1 MASLKE
7 VKTRINSVKNTRK
20 ITSAMKMVASA
31 KLHKMQGTITQMLP
45 YQTKLSKILSNLLST
60 DITIDSPYVVK
71 RAVKRVAVLA
81 FSSNSSLCGAYN
93 TNIIRESSETLGRY
107 NYLGQENVLIY
118 PIGRKIEEAIKRLGL
133 EVQET
138 HQTLSD
144 KPTYAE
150 AASLAEKL
158 LTLYAQGEIDQVEV
172 IYYHFKSRGVQE
184 VTHHT
189 LLPLDVESLSHWGD
203 SMEGESAFV
212 QDYIVEPTVQE
223 LITELIP
230 MVLKQQL
237 FTFAVDNSA
246 SEHAARTL
254 AMQIAT
260 DNANDL
266 IQELTKQYNK
276 SRQQAITN
284 ELLDIVGGSMR

>member
-31 KLHKMQGTITQMLP
+31 KLHKMQGTIAQMLP
-45 YQTKLSKILSNLLST
+45 YQTKLSKILRNLLST
-60 DITIDSPYVVK
+60 DITIDSPYVIK
-71 RAVKRVAVLA
+71 RAVKRVAVVV

-93 TNIIRESSETLGRY
+93 TNIIREFSETLAQY
-107 NYLGQENVLIY
+107 DHLGQENVLIY
-118 PIGRKIEEAIKRLGL
+118 PIGRKIEEAVKRLGL

-158 LTLYAQGEIDQVEV
+158 LMLYAQREIDHVEV
-172 IYYHFKSRGVQE
+172 IYYHFKSRGAQVL
-184 VTHHT
+184 THHT
-189 LLPLDVESLSHWGD
+189 LLPLDIESLSQWAD
-203 SMEGESAFV
+203 SVESKSAFA
-212 QDYIVEPTVQE
+212 QDYIIEPSVQE

-237 FTFAVDNSA
+237 FTFTVDTSA